1 MSEYYTHL
9 TAEKLKTGTSQ
20 GELVQWIKNDL
31 VPTINKMG
39 ERMEVSRAKSLHL
52 PTSLSKPSENAV
64 LKVVNTVTRPDQKWM
79 DKHYKEIENIVLQD
93 IHQYVTS
100 EHN

>member
-1 MSEYYTHL
+1 MSEYYTRL
-9 TAEKLKTGTSQ
+9 TAENLKTDTSQ

-39 ERMEVSRAKSLHL
+39 ERMAVPRAKSLQI
-52 PTSLSKPSENAV
+52 PTTLAKISENPV
-64 LKVVNTVTRPDQKWM
+64 VKVVDNVKRPDSKWM

-93 IHQYVTS
+93 IHKYVTS
-100 EHN
+100 EK